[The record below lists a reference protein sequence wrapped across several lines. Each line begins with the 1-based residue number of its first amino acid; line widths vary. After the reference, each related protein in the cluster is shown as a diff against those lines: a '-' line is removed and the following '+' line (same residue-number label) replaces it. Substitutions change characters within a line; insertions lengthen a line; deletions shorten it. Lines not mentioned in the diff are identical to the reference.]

1 MEPAKKRI
9 ALVDDDIT
17 SLALGK
23 GIMTEQYD
31 VVTIPSGEKLFQ
43 FLGKVQPD
51 LILLDVD
58 MPVMNGYETLG
69 KLKARPEYQDIPVIF
84 LTSMSDTA
92 SEIEGLNLGAV
103 DYISKPFSPP
113 LLLKRLELHLQVVS
127 QQREL
132 KNYNNNLQEMVRA
145 RTKTILDMQNSVL
158 KIVANLVE
166 SRDEIT
172 GGHVERTRQYLSILL
187 DGLVKMGLYTQE
199 IKDWHQDFFLQS
211 SQLHDVGKISI
222 PDKILL
228 KPDKL
233 TAEEFN
239 EMKNHTLFGVQIIEA
254 MQEETPE
261 SSFLSHAKIL
271 AGYHHE
277 KWDGSGYPYGLKGQD
292 IPLGGRLMAIADVY
306 DALISARPYK
316 KPLTHEEAVRIILDA
331 KGLQF
336 DPDLTDVFIAVA
348 GKFDEA
354 ATRARRISAF

>member
-1 MEPAKKRI
+1 MESAKKRI

-23 GIMTEQYD
+23 GIMADLYD

-43 FLGKVQPD
+43 FLGRVRPD

-58 MPVMNGYETLG
+58 MPVMNGYETLRR
-69 KLKARPEYQDIPVIF
+69 LKAQPEYQDIPVIF

-92 SEIEGLNLGAV
+92 NEIEGLNLGAV

-113 LLLKRLELHLQVVS
+113 LLLKRLELHLKVVS

-132 KNYNNNLQEMVRA
+132 INYNNNLQEMVKT

-172 GGHVERTRQYLSILL
+172 GGHVERTRRYLAILL
-187 DGLVKMGLYTQE
+187 EGLVKMGLYTQE
-199 IKDWHQDFFLQS
+199 IAEWNQDFFLQS

-222 PDKILL
+222 PDKILM
-228 KPDKL
+228 KPDRL
-233 TAEEFN
+233 TPEEFN
-239 EMKNHTLFGVQIIEA
+239 EMKNHTLFGVRIIEA
-254 MQEETPE
+254 MQKETPE

-271 AGYHHE
+271 AGFHHE
-277 KWDGSGYPYGLKGQD
+277 KWDGGGYPYGLKGLD

-306 DALISARPYK
+306 DALISVRPYK
-316 KPLTHEEAVRIILDA
+316 KALTHEEAAEIMVNGR
-331 KGLQF
+331 GTQF
-336 DPDLTDVFIAVA
+336 DPDLMEVFIAVSDRFGQAA
-348 GKFDEA
+348 GKIRGDFH
-354 ATRARRISAF
+354 

>member
-1 MEPAKKRI
+1 MEFAKKRV

-23 GIMTEQYD
+23 GIMADQYD

-43 FLGKVQPD
+43 FLGRVRPD

-58 MPVMNGYETLG
+58 MPVMNGYETLK
-69 KLKARPEYQDIPVIF
+69 KLNAQPEYQDIPVIF

-92 SEIEGLNLGAV
+92 NEIEGLNLGAV

-113 LLLKRLELHLQVVS
+113 LLLKRLELHLKVVS

-132 KNYNNNLQEMVRA
+132 INYNNNLQEMVKA

-172 GGHVERTRQYLSILL
+172 GGHVERTRRYLSILL
-187 DGLVKMGLYTQE
+187 DGLVKMGLYTNEIEGWNQE
-199 IKDWHQDFFLQS
+199 FFLQS

-228 KPDKL
+228 KPDRL
-233 TAEEFN
+233 TPEEFN
-239 EMKNHTLFGVQIIEA
+239 EMKNHTLFGVRIIEA
-254 MQEETPE
+254 IQKETPE

-277 KWDGSGYPYGLKGQD
+277 KWDGTGYPYGLKGLD

-316 KPLTHEEAVRIILDA
+316 KPFTHEEAAQIII
-331 KGLQF
+331 GGRGVQF

-348 GKFDEA
+348 HLFDQAAGKVRKGVF
-354 ATRARRISAF
+354 S

>member
-1 MEPAKKRI
+1 MEAVKRRI

-23 GIMTEQYD
+23 GIMSEQYD

-43 FLGKVQPD
+43 FLGRVRPD

-58 MPVMNGYETLG
+58 MPVMNGYETL
-69 KLKARPEYQDIPVIF
+69 KRLMVQPEYQDIPVIF

-92 SEIEGLNLGAV
+92 NEIEGLNLGAV

-113 LLLKRLELHLQVVS
+113 LLLKRLELHLKVVS

-132 KNYNNNLQEMVRA
+132 INYNNNLQDMVKA

-172 GGHVERTRQYLSILL
+172 GGHVERTRQYLSLLL
-187 DGLVKMGLYTQE
+187 DGLIQMGLYTQE
-199 IKDWHQDFFLQS
+199 IENWNQDFFLQS

-228 KPDKL
+228 KPDRL
-233 TAEEFN
+233 TPEEFN
-239 EMKNHTLFGVQIIEA
+239 EMKNHTLFGVRIIEA
-254 MQEETPE
+254 MQKETPE

-277 KWDGSGYPYGLKGQD
+277 KWDGSGYPYGLRGQD

-306 DALISARPYK
+306 DALISTRPYK
-316 KPLTHEEAVRIILDA
+316 KPFTHEEAAKIILDG
-331 KGLQF
+331 KGTQF
-336 DPDLTDVFIAVA
+336 DPDLADVFLAVA
-348 GKFDEA
+348 DKFNQTA
-354 ATRARRISAF
+354 VKARRDSIF